1 MKTTRKGRAGDIR
14 HSELCLVTETVTF
27 HSGIGWEHE
36 TPRCFY
42 SPHPQK
48 LRAFLSFSS
57 SFLLCLF
64 TEISTALTGDR
75 RRNTPIDINSRY
87 KYQCRGK
94 FADQGQLCWAEIKRG
109 LLGMFC
115 LGRPDFQVR
124 VSGQGA
130 GTGSSSPL
138 LNRTLSYFRA
148 ASAYCTR
155 GTFS

>member
-1 MKTTRKGRAGDIR
+1 MKTTRKGWAGDMR
-14 HSELCLVTETVTF
+14 HSELCLLTETAAF
-27 HSGIGWEHE
+27 HGGIGWEHE

-57 SFLLCLF
+57 SFLLCF
-64 TEISTALTGDR
+64 FPEIPTALTGDR
-75 RRNTPIDINSRY
+75 KGNTPIDMNNRY
-87 KYQCRGK
+87 KYQRRDR

-109 LLGMFC
+109 LLVMFW
-115 LGRPDFQVR
+115 LGRPDFKVW

-138 LNRTLSYFRA
+138 PSRTLSYFGA